1 MEAAVAREMVMALAA
16 HAQQLYLVS
25 RRGHVLREFFL
36 LEPLKLYLSPNCK
49 LRHHRRSGRRGEGL
63 RQEGGRSEPLFANSF
78 QVFVNLGEGGDGG
91 GGDGGG
97 KTLNF

>member
-1 MEAAVAREMVMALAA
+1 MAREMVMALAA
-16 HAQQLYLVS
+16 HAQQLYLV
-25 RRGHVLREFFL
+25 REEDTSCANFFV
-36 LEPLKLYLSPNCK
+36 EPLKLYLSPNCK